1 MEHYTFTHAP
11 IGNVVKEIRRIS
23 GLSASKELPL
33 SSEETLLLWIN
44 KSAQAAHSRQQQMI
58 HEVLQEDNPL
68 RKRNTCLKLMSD
80 ENGMEALHKA
90 SSVCDLYDGQG
101 VAATLIYY
109 DQKYLCWNGENLFY
123 YKYTVYILT
132 GVHDRK
138 NVRGKECE
146 LPTL

>member
-44 KSAQAAHSRQQQMI
+44 KSAQAAHSRQQQII

-68 RKRNTCLKLMSD
+68 RKRNTRLKLMSD

-90 SSVCDLYDGQG
+90 SSVNDLYDGQG

-109 DQKYLCWNGENLFY
+109 DQKDLCWNGENLFIIRIQY
-123 YKYTVYILT
+123 ISLKCHHTVTVI
-132 GVHDRK
+132 
-138 NVRGKECE
+138 
-146 LPTL
+146 TLVLLSV